1 MTTNDSEKLRRQV
14 VDQSK
19 RIVIKVGSRLL
30 TDEAN
35 GDMAGRIGKLVAEIA
50 WLRSQQRE
58 IILVSSGAI
67 AAGMVLTGEDK
78 RPKDLPRLQA
88 LAAIGQSRLMSL
100 YESAC
105 QEHGFHCAQI
115 LLSADDVQD
124 RQRHLNVR
132 NCLNSLPARGT
143 WPIINENDAVCIDEI
158 RFGDNDSLAA
168 LVAAMNWAELTVFLT
183 TINGMRR
190 REGGKL
196 GERIGVITNLDR
208 EIRDMARD
216 TDDKS
221 MGTGGMKS
229 KIQAAEIIM
238 TAGESLWIAN
248 GLDFGVLREILAGND
263 VGTLFVP
270 GSTRLTGAKRWLAF
284 FTEPAGRIVVDTGAA
299 AALRRRGKSLLPS
312 GISEVEGEFRKGDS
326 VVVSDP
332 DGEDV
337 AMGISNYTAD
347 ELRRIKGEQ
356 SSRIRDLLGKHDYD
370 EAIHRDNMVVWPA
383 GASS

>member
-132 NCLNSLPARGT
+132 NCLNSLLARGT
-143 WPIINENDAVCIDEI
+143 LPIINENDAVCIDEI